1 MSFAPEENGDLVTK
15 KPYADATA
23 RLIDTRASALVERA
37 YEAALALLTAK
48 RSEVDRVARRLLERE
63 VLGRDELRELLGARP
78 FPERSSYE
86 DIVGSG
92 SGSSAHAP
100 APPPAPPGAEA
111 APAPAA

>member
-1 MSFAPEENGDLVTK
+1 MSFAPEESGDMVTK

-23 RLIDTRASALVERA
+23 RLIDERASALVERA
-37 YEAALALLTAK
+37 YEAAFSLLTAK
-48 RSEVDRVARRLLERE
+48 RAEVDRVARRLLERE

-86 DIVGSG
+86 EITGGGHGSG
-92 SGSSAHAP
+92 AP
-100 APPPAPPGAEA
+100 APATPPAPPGPEA